1 MAIETLYKTLNNN
14 GEYSCG
20 DIGISKEEWFELL
33 KDSEA
38 QQYRDALFCFL
49 RMPEHAATCTAVAKK
64 HGKNYE
70 HYNAKVSNF
79 ARWVQRKLNRFQ
91 VLDTDGKETFWC
103 IPMKKG
109 WDTKQGF
116 VWQLRDELVEAL
128 RYYLMKALII
138 RYREREPF
146 NGFREEY
153 KWALLDETEGKGV
166 LDIIKMLPK
175 QFHGG
180 SINLIDNARVN
191 GVLNHLIEKKPIEL
205 TSVGEHLITEIK
217 PIDNRLMAYK
227 VEMKSI
233 CPSSWSNCANDERT
247 ASVILTCT
255 NPERYTF
262 YKDEIYRLICQYFGF
277 DIHKPGK
284 KFSHFMEIINGFV
297 ADFGEKVQEIMLPQI
312 DKFKNKPLNLAVQTM
327 FWCMRGY
334 LKEKLDRT
342 IINYW
347 LAGFSYGGT
356 DSQLDRFISDGIWEC
371 GYNESN
377 DSDKKLLEETKSIS
391 EDDIIILK
399 STSTKGSNHDQSFL
413 RVKAVGIVTKTITTI
428 KEENGTIRCQCSVD
442 YINTD
447 EKDFDGATYGS
458 YRKTLHRADSKVQAI
473 IDYANGLLNDNEIQE
488 EPMPELKYKEYIE
501 LLQETHNLVLTGAP
515 GTGKTYMARAIAEE
529 MGAVTKFVQFHPS
542 YDYTDF
548 VEGLRPIE
556 KENGQMGFE
565 RRDGVFKQFC
575 KDAAYNIENSQKSK
589 QELEEEQTLE
599 DKYNELIEKIEN
611 GEIQDIPLKTEGMTM
626 EIVRISDNNNI
637 ILRTSGKTDGREYIV
652 SFDRLAK
659 LAKVYPNVNSLNAIT
674 NIHKAVT
681 AAIRGCHSSSYWAVL
696 NEVYRQGA
704 STTSV
709 RPLVIK
715 KKPFVFI
722 IDEINR
728 GEASKIFGELFF
740 AIDPGYR
747 GKTDLLVQTQYQ
759 NLVPETDVYAKGF
772 YVPENVYILATMNDI
787 DRSVESMDFAMRR
800 RFTWHEITP
809 DDTESML
816 NGWPWTD
823 KAKETMHRLNAAIA
837 ETDGLGAAY
846 MIGPAYFLKLK
857 DNGGDFE
864 KLWKMNIQP
873 LLKEYLRGFRKSEEI
888 LDKFSKAY
896 FDEEEEA
903 TTGHPALED
912 ED

>member
-1 MAIETLYKTLNNN
+1 MALETIYKTVNDN

-20 DIGISKEEWFELL
+20 DIGITKEEWFELL
-33 KDSEA
+33 KDNDA

-49 RMPEHAATCTAVAKK
+49 RMPDHAATCTEVAKIFGNSPK
-64 HGKNYE
+64 
-70 HYNAKVSNF
+70 HYNAKIMNF
-79 ARWVQRKLNRFQ
+79 AKWTQKRLNRFQ
-91 VLDTDGKETFWC
+91 VIGTDGEPTYWC
-103 IPMKKG
+103 IPMKCG
-109 WDTKQGF
+109 HDTWQGF
-116 VWQLRDELVEAL
+116 NWQLRDELVEAL
-128 RYYLMKALII
+128 QYYLMKALII

-166 LDIIKMLPK
+166 LDIIKILPK
-175 QFHGG
+175 QFMGG

-205 TSVGEHLITEIK
+205 TAVGERLIDETK
-217 PIDNRLMAYK
+217 PVDDRLAAYK
-227 VEMKSI
+227 AEMKSI
-233 CPSSWSNCANDERT
+233 CPSSWNNYANDERT
-247 ASVILTCT
+247 ASVILTCI
-255 NPERYTF
+255 NPDQYTF

-334 LKEKLDRT
+334 IKEKLDRT
-342 IINYW
+342 IKNYW

-356 DSQLDRFISDGIWEC
+356 DSQLDRFISNGIWEC

-377 DSDKKLLEETKSIS
+377 ESDKKLLEETKGIS
-391 EDDIIILK
+391 EGDIIILK

-413 RVKAVGIVTKTITTI
+413 RIKAVGIVTKAITTN
-428 KEENGTIRCQCSVD
+428 KEEDGVIRCQCCVD

-458 YRKTLHRADSKVQAI
+458 YRKTIHRADSKVQAI
-473 IDYANGLLNDNEIQE
+473 IDYVNGLLNDNEIQE
-488 EPMPELKYKEYIE
+488 EPMQELKYKEYIE
-501 LLQETHNLVLTGAP
+501 LLKETHNLVLTGAP

-548 VEGLRPIE
+548 VEGLRPVD
-556 KENGQMGFE
+556 KGDDQMGFK
-565 RRDGVFKQFC
+565 RRDGVFKKFC
-575 KDAAYNIENSQKSK
+575 REAIEASTGENEDSYKVALQLFKND
-589 QELEEEQTLE
+589 LREQ
-599 DKYNELIEKIEN
+599 
-611 GEIQDIPLKTEGMTM
+611 GEIEIPSYLSANSVPRTVYLSENNTVSVKVETAFSTSDERILNYMRSRDREVLGNDTYTYSIGEHIIREYKPKTTT
-626 EIVRISDNNNI
+626 NNI
-637 ILRTSGKTDGREYIV
+637 DSR
-652 SFDRLAK
+652 
-659 LAKVYPNVNSLNAIT
+659 
-674 NIHKAVT
+674 
-681 AAIRGCHSSSYWAVL
+681 
-696 NEVYRQGA
+696 
-704 STTSV
+704 
-709 RPLVIK
+709 
-715 KKPFVFI
+715 PFVFI

-747 GKTDLLVQTQYQ
+747 GKTDFLVQTQYQ
-759 NLVPETDVYAKGF
+759 NLVPNDDVFAEGF

-809 DDTESML
+809 NDTESML
-816 NGWPWTD
+816 D
-823 KAKETMHRLNAAIA
+823 ELKCADEAKATMHRLNAAIA

-857 DNGGDFE
+857 DNGGDFD
-864 KLWKMNIQP
+864 KLWKMNIEP
-873 LLKEYLRGFRKSEEI
+873 LLKEYLRGFRKTEEI

-896 FDEEEEA
+896 FDKEQEA
-903 TTGHPALED
+903 TTGHPALD
-912 ED
+912 E

>member
-1 MAIETLYKTLNNN
+1 MSIETLYKTENSK
-14 GEYSCG
+14 GEFSCG

-33 KDSEA
+33 KDNDA

-49 RMPEHAATCTAVAKK
+49 RMPDHAATCTEVAKIFGNSPK
-64 HGKNYE
+64 
-70 HYNAKVSNF
+70 HYNAKIMNF
-79 ARWVQRKLNRFQ
+79 GRWVQRKLNRFQ
-91 VLDTDGKETFWC
+91 VIGTDGEPTYWC
-103 IPMKKG
+103 IPMKCG
-109 WDTKQGF
+109 HDTWQGF
-116 VWQLRDELVEAL
+116 NWQLRDELVEAL
-128 RYYLMKALII
+128 QYYLMKALII

-166 LDIIKMLPK
+166 LDIIKILPK
-175 QFHGG
+175 QFMGG

-205 TSVGEHLITEIK
+205 TAVGERLIDETK
-217 PIDNRLMAYK
+217 PVDDRLAAYK
-227 VEMKSI
+227 AEMKSI
-233 CPSSWSNCANDERT
+233 CPSNWNNYANDERT
-247 ASVILTCT
+247 ASVILTCS
-255 NPERYTF
+255 NPEQYTF

-284 KFSHFMEIINGFV
+284 EFSHFMEIINGFV

-334 LKEKLDRT
+334 IKEKLDRS
-342 IINYW
+342 IKNYW

-356 DSQLDRFISDGIWEC
+356 DSQLDRFISNGIWEC
-371 GYNESN
+371 VYNESN
-377 DSDKKLLEETKSIS
+377 ESDKKLLEETKGIS
-391 EDDIIILK
+391 EGDIIILK
-399 STSTKGSNHDQSFL
+399 STSTKGSNHEESFL
-413 RVKAVGIVTKTITTI
+413 RVKAVGLVTKAVTTN
-428 KEENGTIRCQCSVD
+428 KEENGIIRCQCSVD
-442 YINTD
+442 YINTG

-473 IDYANGLLNDNEIQE
+473 IDYVNGLLNDNEIQE
-488 EPMPELKYKEYIE
+488 EPMQELKYKEYIE
-501 LLQETHNLVLTGAP
+501 LLKETHNLVLTGAP
-515 GTGKTYMARAIAEE
+515 GTGKTHMARAIAEE

-548 VEGLRPIE
+548 VEGLRPVE
-556 KENGQMGFE
+556 KGDDQMGFK
-565 RRDGVFKQFC
+565 RRDGVFKEFC
-575 KDAAYNIENSQKSK
+575 RNAIEASNGETNDSFKDALQSFKNDLKEKGEIEIPSYLKSK
-589 QELEEEQTLE
+589 NTRTVSLSQ
-599 DKYNELIEKIEN
+599 N
-611 GEIQDIPLKTEGMTM
+611 GTISVKGETEP
-626 EIVRISDNNNI
+626 VYSDER
-637 ILRTSGKTDGREYIV
+637 ILRYMRTKNREELGTDTYTVSIGEHVLREYMSKPASNIV
-652 SFDRLAK
+652 D
-659 LAKVYPNVNSLNAIT
+659 
-674 NIHKAVT
+674 
-681 AAIRGCHSSSYWAVL
+681 
-696 NEVYRQGA
+696 
-704 STTSV
+704 
-709 RPLVIK
+709 

-747 GKTDLLVQTQYQ
+747 GKTDLMVQTQYQ
-759 NLVPETDVYAKGF
+759 NLVPESDVFANGF

-816 NGWPWTD
+816 D
-823 KAKETMHRLNAAIA
+823 ELKCADEAKATMHRLNKAIA

-857 DNGGDFE
+857 DNGSDFE

-873 LLKEYLRGFRKSEEI
+873 LLKEYLRGFRKANEI
-888 LDKFSKAY
+888 LEKFSKAY
-896 FDEEEEA
+896 FGETNESA
-903 TTGHPALED
+903 TGSPLLED
-912 ED
+912 EN

>member
-1 MAIETLYKTLNNN
+1 MALETIYKTVNDN

-33 KDSEA
+33 KDNDA

-49 RMPEHAATCTAVAKK
+49 RMPDHAATCTEIAKIFGNSPK
-64 HGKNYE
+64 
-70 HYNAKVSNF
+70 HYNAKIMNF
-79 ARWVQRKLNRFQ
+79 AKWTQKRLNRFQ
-91 VLDTDGKETFWC
+91 VIGTDGEPTYWC
-103 IPMKKG
+103 IPMKCG
-109 WDTKQGF
+109 HDTWQGF
-116 VWQLRDELVEAL
+116 NWQLRDELVEAL
-128 RYYLMKALII
+128 QYYLMKALII

-166 LDIIKMLPK
+166 LDIIKILPK
-175 QFHGG
+175 QFMGG

-205 TSVGEHLITEIK
+205 TAVGERLIDETK
-217 PIDNRLMAYK
+217 PVDDRLAAYK
-227 VEMKSI
+227 AEMKSI
-233 CPSSWSNCANDERT
+233 CPSSWNNYANDERT
-247 ASVILTCT
+247 ASVILTCV
-255 NPERYTF
+255 NPDQYTF

-334 LKEKLDRT
+334 IKEKLDRT
-342 IINYW
+342 IKNYW

-356 DSQLDRFISDGIWEC
+356 DSQLDRFISNGIWEC

-377 DSDKKLLEETKSIS
+377 ESDKKLLEETKGIS
-391 EDDIIILK
+391 EGDIIILK

-413 RVKAVGIVTKTITTI
+413 RIKAVGIVTKGITTN
-428 KEENGTIRCQCSVD
+428 KEEDGVIRCQCCVD

-458 YRKTLHRADSKVQAI
+458 YRKTIHRADSKVQAI
-473 IDYANGLLNDNEIQE
+473 IDYVNGLLNDNEIQE
-488 EPMPELKYKEYIE
+488 EPMQELKYKEYIE
-501 LLQETHNLVLTGAP
+501 LLKETHNLVLTGAP

-548 VEGLRPIE
+548 VEGLRPIS
-556 KENGQMGFE
+556 KGDDQMGFK
-565 RRDGVFKQFC
+565 RRDGVFKKFC
-575 KDAAYNIENSQKSK
+575 REAIEASTGETEDSYKVALQLFKND
-589 QELEEEQTLE
+589 LREQ
-599 DKYNELIEKIEN
+599 
-611 GEIQDIPLKTEGMTM
+611 GEIEIPSYLSANSVPRTVYLSENDTVSVKVETAFSTSDERILNYMRSRDREVLGNDTYTYSIGEHIIREYKPKTIT
-626 EIVRISDNNNI
+626 NNI
-637 ILRTSGKTDGREYIV
+637 DAR
-652 SFDRLAK
+652 
-659 LAKVYPNVNSLNAIT
+659 
-674 NIHKAVT
+674 
-681 AAIRGCHSSSYWAVL
+681 
-696 NEVYRQGA
+696 
-704 STTSV
+704 
-709 RPLVIK
+709 
-715 KKPFVFI
+715 PFVFI

-747 GKTDLLVQTQYQ
+747 GQTDLLVQTQYQ
-759 NLVPETDVYAKGF
+759 NLVPETDVFAKGF

-809 DDTESML
+809 NDTESML
-816 NGWPWTD
+816 D
-823 KAKETMHRLNAAIA
+823 ELN
-837 ETDGLGAAY
+837 
-846 MIGPAYFLKLK
+846 
-857 DNGGDFE
+857 
-864 KLWKMNIQP
+864 
-873 LLKEYLRGFRKSEEI
+873 
-888 LDKFSKAY
+888 
-896 FDEEEEA
+896 
-903 TTGHPALED
+903 
-912 ED
+912 